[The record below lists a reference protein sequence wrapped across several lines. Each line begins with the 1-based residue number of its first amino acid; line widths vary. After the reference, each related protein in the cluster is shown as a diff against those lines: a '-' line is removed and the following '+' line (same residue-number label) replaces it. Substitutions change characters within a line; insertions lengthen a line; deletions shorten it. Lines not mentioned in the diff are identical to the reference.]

1 MDPAPIRRWNLG
13 FVIMRWRHLFWGVPL
28 LGLLVG
34 LVLHFLPMM
43 EKSVNGIVELRS
55 LTTGNPLSGAS
66 HLDTVIKSDALLR
79 PTVTALD
86 LPRHWQMASDDCV
99 NRLRE
104 RIQIEPIRGTTLLG
118 IRVKG
123 RSRAES
129 RQIWETLAT
138 SLNEHFNRS
147 AGIQDQTKLE
157 RLNAELERQ
166 EADVESD
173 RQALTMAMQYQDLLF
188 RTESLNPAPLDKTER
203 LRIDFETSARV
214 RDQMKIRITAEEM
227 RLKIASHS
235 LIIHEFPTAPLPI
248 SLWNTLRSLVVHS
261 FVGTGVGI
269 VLAVIFAYL
278 LEFGFQRKTAFS

>member
-43 EKSVNGIVELRS
+43 EKSVTGIVELRS

-235 LIIHEFPTAPLPI
+235 LIIHEFPTAPLAI

-269 VLAVIFAYL
+269 VLAVIFAHL

>member
-1 MDPAPIRRWNLG
+1 
-13 FVIMRWRHLFWGVPL
+13 MRWRHLFWGVPL

-235 LIIHEFPTAPLPI
+235 LIIHEFPTAPLAI

-269 VLAVIFAYL
+269 VLAVIFAHL

>member
-55 LTTGNPLSGAS
+55 RTTGNPLSGAS

-79 PTVTALD
+79 PTVAALD

-147 AGIQDQTKLE
+147 AGVQDQIKLE
-157 RLNAELERQ
+157 RLKAELERQ

-188 RTESLNPAPLDKTER
+188 RTDSLNPAPLDKTER
-203 LRIDFETSARV
+203 LRIDFETSARL

-248 SLWNTLRSLVVHS
+248 SLWNTLRSLVVYS

-278 LEFGFQRKTAFS
+278 LEFGFQRRTAFS